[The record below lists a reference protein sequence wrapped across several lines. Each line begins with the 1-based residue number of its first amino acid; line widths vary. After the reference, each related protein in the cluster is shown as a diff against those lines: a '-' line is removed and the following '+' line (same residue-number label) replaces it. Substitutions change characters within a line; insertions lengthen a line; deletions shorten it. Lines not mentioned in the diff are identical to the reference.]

1 MNFAWKMSESRY
13 IEADNELLLLQGVAG
28 GNKQAFEQL
37 YRQFE
42 GGLEKYVLFITH
54 SKEVTE
60 EIIQDVFLSIW
71 QKRERLPVLSS
82 FRGYLY
88 HIARNRVISYL
99 RSVKTRH
106 KIVELDE
113 STPFG
118 GQGGA
123 DYRLL
128 YNQYYKMAL
137 DAVDAL
143 PEQKKKVFRLSLE
156 ENLTLDEMARRL
168 GISKSTVK
176 QHLYG
181 ASAAIRNYLKKYGN
195 ISTSLWVL
203 MTLFKS

>member
-1 MNFAWKMSESRY
+1 MSESQY
-13 IEADNELLLLQGVAG
+13 IETDNELLLLQGVAS

-37 YRQFE
+37 YRQYE
-42 GGLEKYVLFITH
+42 GGLEKYVLFITN

-71 QKRERLPVLSS
+71 QKREKMPGLSS

-99 RSVKTRH
+99 RSIKTRY

-113 STPFG
+113 SSPLSVQSET
-118 GQGGA
+118 
-123 DYRLL
+123 DHRLL

-143 PEQKKKVFRLSLE
+143 PEQKKKIFRLSLE

-195 ISTSLWVL
+195 IPVSLLVL
-203 MTLFKS
+203 LTLFKS